1 VNELANLF
9 AGILHPETAAAL
21 FGCGSAF
28 LWGFGDFSGGMGVR
42 AGGGTMRASL
52 KVICISHTVS
62 LILVTCL
69 ALGMGSP
76 MPHGKILGWGI
87 SCGVAGAIGL
97 MCFYVALAEGSMGP
111 SAAISGLLAAGL
123 PSAVT
128 LYTQGAPSAMKIAG
142 FLTAAAA
149 IWMIAAGS
157 HLETASARTLTLA
170 MLSGVS
176 FGIFFL
182 GLKLASPAGPLWAMA
197 CSRIG
202 SASTTLLILLG
213 IGFGGAGEIQFS
225 RKAALFALGT
235 VFFDTAGNMMFI
247 ASTRLGRLDVAAVLA
262 SLYPASTILLA
273 SIVLREHPTRRQMI
287 GMAVALV
294 AVVMITL

>member
-1 VNELANLF
+1 VNELATIFGSIFSMGN
-9 AGILHPETAAAL
+9 AGAL
-21 FGCGSAF
+21 FGCASAF

-52 KVICISHTVS
+52 KVICLSHTVS
-62 LILVTCL
+62 LILVVGIAL
-69 ALGMGSP
+69 AVGSP
-76 MPHGKILGWGI
+76 FPHGAILGWGI
-87 SCGVAGAIGL
+87 SCGVAAAIGL

-111 SAAISGLLAAGL
+111 SAAISGLLAAAI
-123 PSAVT
+123 PSAMA
-128 LYTQGAPSAMKIAG
+128 LYTEGAPSAMKIAG

-157 HLETASARTLTLA
+157 HLETASNRTLTLSL
-170 MLSGVS
+170 LSGIS
-176 FGIFFL
+176 FGIFFI

-213 IGFGGAGEIQFS
+213 IGFSGAGEIKF
-225 RKAALFALGT
+225 RGKAVLFALGT
-235 VFFDTAGNMMFI
+235 VLFDTAGNMLFI
-247 ASTRLGRLDVAAVLA
+247 AATRAGRLDVAAVLA
-262 SLYPASTILLA
+262 SLYPASTIILA
-273 SIVLREHPTRRQMI
+273 AIVLREHPSRRQLI
-287 GMAVALV
+287 GMGVALV

>member
-1 VNELANLF
+1 VNELANIF
-9 AGILHPETAAAL
+9 FSIFNTGNAGAL

-62 LILVTCL
+62 LVLVVAIAL
-69 ALGMGSP
+69 ALGAP
-76 MPHGKILGWGI
+76 APHGAILGWGI
-87 SCGVAGAIGL
+87 SCGVAAAIGL

-111 SAAISGLLAAGL
+111 SAAISGLLAAAL
-123 PSAVT
+123 PSAVA
-128 LYTQGAPSAMKIAG
+128 LYTEGAPSAMKIAG

-149 IWMIAAGS
+149 IWLIAAGS
-157 HLETASARTLTLA
+157 HLETVSNRTLILSL
-170 MLSGVS
+170 LSGIS
-176 FGIFFL
+176 FGIFFI

-202 SASTTLLILLG
+202 STATTLLILLG
-213 IGFGGAGEIQFS
+213 IGFTGPGEIKFP
-225 RKAALFALGT
+225 RKAVLFALST
-235 VFFDTAGNMMFI
+235 VLFDTAGNMMFV
-247 ASTRLGRLDVAAVLA
+247 AATRVGRLDVAAVLA

-273 SIVLREHPTRRQMI
+273 SLVLREHPSRRQLI

-294 AVVMITL
+294 AVVMITI